1 MYKELI
7 KKWIPNITPT
17 IIKEYG
23 EKIGIKLKDSET
35 TILYQ
40 FIKKNYSEI
49 LDGNENSFK
58 ELKEQLNPNIYQK
71 LLNLYQQSKEKYL

>member
-71 LLNLYQQSKEKYL
+71 LLNLYQQAKEKYL

>member
-49 LDGNENSFK
+49 LDGNETSFN
-58 ELKEQLNPNIYQK
+58 ELKQKLNPTLYQK
-71 LLNLYQQSKEKYL
+71 LLKLYNENKNKYL